1 MNELEEYFY
10 GNSGRQIFKWH
21 HYFEIYDWHF
31 KRFRGKEIVVVEVGV
46 FQGGSLQMWRKYF
59 GPNAKI

>member
-21 HYFEIYDWHF
+21 HYFEIYDRHF
-31 KRFRGKEIVVVEVGV
+31 NGFMGKEIVFVDFGV
-46 FQGGSLQMWRKYF
+46 CQGGSLLMWR
-59 GPNAKI
+59 